1 MRILISGASGLIG
14 SALIDFLSLAKYEV
28 YKLTRARAGLLPHEI
43 PWDPHL
49 GLITP
54 ALLEGFDGV
63 VHLAGESIVGR
74 WTIHKKEEILRSR
87 VQGTKLLADALSRLK
102 KPPKVWIS
110 ASAIG
115 FYGHDTTCLLQ
126 ETSPQGK
133 GFLAKVCGEWE
144 KATQQALSVGIRTVL
159 LRMGV
164 VLSPHGGMLK
174 KILFP
179 FQCGLGG
186 VLGDGTQYMSWID
199 MQDLVGLIYYLLKQP
214 DLSGPINAVSPHPVT
229 NREFTE
235 TLARL
240 LHRPAFFRIPPPI
253 LSLLFGEAAKEVF
266 LSNQQVEPSV
276 LLERGFLFRY
286 PEIEESLKHLLSI

>member
-28 YKLTRARAGLLPHEI
+28 YKLTRVRSGLLPHEI

-74 WTIHKKEEILRSR
+74 WTKHKKEEILRSR
-87 VQGTKLLADALSRLK
+87 VDGTRLLADTLSRLK
-102 KPPKVWIS
+102 KPPRVWIS

-115 FYGHDTTCLLQ
+115 FYGNSFPNVLD
-126 ETSPQGK
+126 EGSPQGK

-144 KATQQALSVGIRTVL
+144 KATQEAASTGIRTVL
-159 LRMGV
+159 LRIGV
-164 VLSPHGGMLK
+164 VLSTQGGMLK
-174 KILFP
+174 RVLLP
-179 FQCGLGG
+179 FKCGFGG
-186 VLGDGTQYMSWID
+186 VLGNGSQYMSWID
-199 MQDLVGLIYYLLKQP
+199 IQDLVGMIYYLLKQN
-214 DLSGPINAVSPHPVT
+214 DLAGPVNAVSPHPVT
-229 NREFTE
+229 NRTFTE

-240 LHRPAFFRIPPPI
+240 LHRPAFFRIPPWA
-253 LSLLFGEAAKEVF
+253 LSCLFGEAAEELF
-266 LSNQQVEPSV
+266 LSNQRVEPT
-276 LLERGFLFRY
+276 LLAEKGFLFRY
-286 PEIEESLKHLLSI
+286 PQIEESLKHLLYP

>member
-54 ALLEGFDGV
+54 SLLEGFDGI
-63 VHLAGESIVGR
+63 VHLAGESLVGR
-74 WTIHKKEEILRSR
+74 WTAHKKEEILRSR
-87 VQGTKLLADALSRLK
+87 VQGTKLLADGLNRLK

-110 ASAIG
+110 ASAVG
-115 FYGHDTTCLLQ
+115 FYGSSSSHVLQ
-126 ETSPQGK
+126 ENSPQGK

-144 KATQQALSVGIRTVL
+144 KATHQASSSGIRTVL
-159 LRMGV
+159 LRIGV
-164 VLSPHGGMLK
+164 VLSPLGGMLK
-174 KILFP
+174 RILLP
-179 FQCGLGG
+179 FKCGLGG

-199 MQDLVGLIYYLLKQP
+199 IQDLVGMIYYLLKQP
-214 DLSGPINAVSPHPVT
+214 DLAGPINAVSPHPVT

-235 TLARL
+235 TLAKL
-240 LHRPAFFRIPPPI
+240 LHRPAFFRIPPTV
-253 LSLLFGEAAKEVF
+253 LSILFGEAAEELF
-266 LSNQQVEPSV
+266 LSNQRVEPSV
-276 LLERGFLFRY
+276 LVDRGFLFRY
-286 PEIEESLKHLLSI
+286 PQIEESLKHLLHS